1 MLTFCFLV
9 MGFNI
14 WAGRIIAVWRLFVAF
29 HRNPCHISPDQ
40 HTQYRV

>member
-1 MLTFCFLV
+1 
-9 MGFNI
+9 
-14 WAGRIIAVWRLFVAF
+14 AVWRLFVAF